1 MSKWKVYE
9 VNIFGQFTR
18 WDGSIIE
25 ANGAS
30 YACEK
35 KYILTKNDLHKVHF
49 NYVNYYAVPEGWEL
63 PLSIKYIQPELF

>member
-35 KYILTKNDLHKVHF
+35 KIYINKKRFT
-49 NYVNYYAVPEGWEL
+49 
-63 PLSIKYIQPELF
+63 